1 MGTNQKN
8 DILSWIT
15 DSDFVPHGEGQL
27 AVDVVENQKQIIIR
41 TAIAGVKPA
50 DLDISVT
57 ADTVTIKGKREID
70 CQEEKSTTV
79 HIHECHWGS
88 FSRSIVL
95 PAHVKSD
102 KADAKLKNGILTI
115 TLPKTGQ
122 ASSINVQE
130 IT

>member
-1 MGTNQKN
+1 MPEDKPTNT
-8 DILSWIT
+8 LSWIT

-27 AVDVVENQKQIIIR
+27 AVDVIENQKQIIIR
-41 TAIAGVKPA
+41 TAIAGVKST

-57 ADTVTIKGKREID
+57 ADTVTIKGKREIE
-70 CQEEKSTTV
+70 CQEEKGTTV

-115 TLPKTGQ
+115 TLPKIGQ
-122 ASSINVQE
+122 VSSINVQE